1 MAALSSADN
10 DQAAGGEDGDN
21 GATDANNA
29 QDGQQGDVVVFGGVP
44 TRV

>member
-1 MAALSSADN
+1 MAALPSADY

-21 GATDANNA
+21 STADADDA

-44 TRV
+44 TGV